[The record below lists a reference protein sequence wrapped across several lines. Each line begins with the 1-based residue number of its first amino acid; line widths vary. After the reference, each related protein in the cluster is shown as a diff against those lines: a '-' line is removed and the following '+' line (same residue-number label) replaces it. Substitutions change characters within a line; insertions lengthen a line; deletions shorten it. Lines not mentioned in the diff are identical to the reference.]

1 MSGGPHPSAALHDL
15 HDGRLDP
22 AERARVEEHLRS
34 CAQCQS
40 ELEALRALSGAARQL
55 AGSAAPDDLGPLM
68 RGTLDAEDRRNTGL
82 RRRRV
87 VVAASV
93 LVVLAAALVIWLER
107 ARARPDW
114 PAIAV
119 AAAEQLERG
128 ELRLEVAESRPDR
141 LEAALRAR
149 GASVRVLDLGMMGLE
164 LLGGSVREV
173 EGRRVAL
180 IAYRDA
186 QGRTFLCE
194 MLPGKGIRLPPGAEQ
209 RHQGTLLFHVYS
221 LRGRTAVFWHEGPVL
236 CALVGT
242 GDAEQVVALAMAKA
256 MVPEG
261 PPGEGGH

>member
-22 AERARVEEHLRS
+22 GERARVEEHLRA
-34 CAQCQS
+34 CLQCQS

-55 AGSAAPDDLGPLM
+55 AGSAAPDDLGTLL

-82 RRRRV
+82 RRRRL
-87 VVAASV
+87 VVAASA
-93 LVVLAAALVIWLER
+93 LVVAAALVLWMVR
-107 ARARPDW
+107 APARPDW

-119 AAAEQLERG
+119 ATAEQLERG
-128 ELRLEVAESRPDR
+128 ELRLEVTEPRPDR
-141 LEAALRAR
+141 LEAALRAE

-173 EGRRVAL
+173 EGRRVAV

-194 MLPGKGIRLPPGAEQ
+194 MLPGKGIRLPPTTEQ
-209 RHQGTLLFHVYS
+209 RRQGTLLFHVYA

-236 CALVGT
+236 CVLVGT
-242 GDAEQVVALAMAKA
+242 GDAEAVVALAMAKA

-261 PPGEGGH
+261 PPGEGGP